1 LRTLKFQKL
10 SDASLEIM
18 KIVWGNGES
27 SINQIFESINAR
39 RNTKL
44 KRATVQVQLR
54 RLENYGWLTHRLE
67 GREYLYSALRER
79 EEATRRIVND
89 VRNRLFG
96 GSSSELVRF
105 LFEDLTIDSSELERI
120 KEMMR
125 KFEPGES
132 S

>member
-1 LRTLKFQKL
+1 MRTKKFQKL

-18 KIVWGNGES
+18 KIIWENGES

-39 RNTKL
+39 RNKKL

-54 RLENYGWLTHRLE
+54 RLENYGWLSHRME
-67 GREYLYSALRER
+67 GREYFYSSLRER
-79 EEATRRIVND
+79 EEATRLIVND

>member
-1 LRTLKFQKL
+1 
-10 SDASLEIM
+10 
-18 KIVWGNGES
+18 
-27 SINQIFESINAR
+27 
-39 RNTKL
+39 
-44 KRATVQVQLR
+44 
-54 RLENYGWLTHRLE
+54 
-67 GREYLYSALRER
+67 
-79 EEATRRIVND
+79 

>member
-1 LRTLKFQKL
+1 MRTRKFQKL

-18 KIVWGNGES
+18 KIVWKNGES

-54 RLENYGWLTHRLE
+54 RLENYGWLSHRLE

-79 EEATRRIVND
+79 EEATRLIVDD

-105 LFEDLTIDSSELERI
+105 LFKDLTIDSSELERI

-125 KFEPGES
+125 KFKPGES